1 VLAESAQLERAIGT
15 LIGNAVTHAG
25 GRAEGGPRGRIRL
38 ALETDAGAQNILLHV
53 DDDGPGIPPGERERV
68 LRPFAKGDSANPQGF
83 GLGLAL
89 CQRIVLQHRGRVEIG
104 DSPLGG
110 ARISLLLPLLGEP
123 PPDSVATATAD
134 APVVLVVDDDAD
146 IRAYLGELLGPHYQV
161 LHAADGEE
169 GLRIAAAELPDAIV
183 SDVTMPALDGIEM
196 VRRLRREPETSVIPV
211 IFLTAYGQQEI
222 EARAFGAGGDQFLA
236 KPFRPEQL
244 LLRIERM
251 FAYRKDL
258 LARYPGSHDAA
269 PAAPASDPPPRR
281 PSLLERFNGVLLQ
294 RLGDPDLDIDEL
306 CRELGVS
313 RATLY
318 RRLESSNGLTPSDYI
333 RNLRLDRAASL
344 LRDSDEQVS
353 TVAYAVGYR
362 RLSAFTR
369 SFTAH
374 FGCAPSLYRRSAREA
389 SNSQA

>member
-1 VLAESAQLERAIGT
+1 
-15 LIGNAVTHAG
+15 
-25 GRAEGGPRGRIRL
+25 
-38 ALETDAGAQNILLHV
+38 
-53 DDDGPGIPPGERERV
+53 
-68 LRPFAKGDSANPQGF
+68 
-83 GLGLAL
+83 
-89 CQRIVLQHRGRVEIG
+89 
-104 DSPLGG
+104 
-110 ARISLLLPLLGEP
+110 
-123 PPDSVATATAD
+123 
-134 APVVLVVDDDAD
+134 
-146 IRAYLGELLGPHYQV
+146 
-161 LHAADGEE
+161 
-169 GLRIAAAELPDAIV
+169 
-183 SDVTMPALDGIEM
+183 
-196 VRRLRREPETSVIPV
+196 
-211 IFLTAYGQQEI
+211 
-222 EARAFGAGGDQFLA
+222 
-236 KPFRPEQL
+236 
-244 LLRIERM
+244 
-251 FAYRKDL
+251 
-258 LARYPGSHDAA
+258 
-269 PAAPASDPPPRR
+269 
-281 PSLLERFNGVLLQ
+281 VLLQ